1 MIINL
6 IVKAGMIWFVIAV
19 FAVING
25 AFRESVLVP
34 SFGQSV
40 ALPISGLNLSIIIF
54 MVTYLSFA
62 LFRVK
67 SHRSYLFIGIQ
78 WVLMTLIFEFVFG
91 HYVAGKSWADI
102 LQIFNI
108 LKGNLFIVVL
118 LVSFISPLLVAKIKG
133 AI

>member
-1 MIINL
+1 
-6 IVKAGMIWFVIAV
+6 MIWLVIAV

-40 ALPISGLNLSIIIF
+40 ALPISGLSLSIIVF
-54 MVTYLSFA
+54 MVTYFSLT

-67 SHRSYLFIGIQ
+67 SHRSYLFIGVQ

-102 LQIFNI
+102 LQTFN
-108 LKGNLFIVVL
+108 LLEGDLFIGVL
-118 LVSFISPLLVAKIKG
+118 LVSGISPLLVAKIKG

>member
-1 MIINL
+1 MTINL

-40 ALPISGLNLSIIIF
+40 ALPISGLSLSIIVF
-54 MVTYLSFA
+54 MVSYFSFS

-67 SHRSYLFIGIQ
+67 SYRSYLFIGIQ

-91 HYVAGKSWADI
+91 HYVASKSWSEI
-102 LQIFNI
+102 LQTFNI
-108 LKGNLFIVVL
+108 LKGNLFIIVL
-118 LVSFISPLLVAKIKG
+118 LVSCISPLLVAKIKG